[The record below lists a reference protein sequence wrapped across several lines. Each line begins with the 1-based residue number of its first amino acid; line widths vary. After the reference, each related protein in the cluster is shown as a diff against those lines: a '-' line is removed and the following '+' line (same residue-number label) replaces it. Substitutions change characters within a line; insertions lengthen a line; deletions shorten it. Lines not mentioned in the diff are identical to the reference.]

1 MKSEIIN
8 EKTSIPLNSH
18 SRISLD
24 ERVRF
29 LKSLKNQIKLNEEHI
44 YEALDLDLKKPRYSQ
59 TSAYGHFGRELDS
72 FTWEKVDMVE
82 ELQNKL

>member
-1 MKSEIIN
+1 M
-8 EKTSIPLNSH
+8 
-18 SRISLD
+18 
-24 ERVRF
+24 
-29 LKSLKNQIKLNEEHI
+29 LKPEDVSVTLGRGGPSKR
-44 YEALDLDLKKPRYSQ
+44 ADLKKPRYSQ

>member
-29 LKSLKNQIKLNEEHI
+29 LKSLKNEIKLNEEYI
-44 YEALDLDLKKPRYSQ
+44 YEALDPVSYTHLTLP
-59 TSAYGHFGRELDS
+59 TILL
-72 FTWEKVDMVE
+72 V
-82 ELQNKL
+82 

>member
-18 SRISLD
+18 SRIGLD

-44 YEALDLDLKKPRYSQ
+44 YEA
-59 TSAYGHFGRELDS
+59 
-72 FTWEKVDMVE
+72 
-82 ELQNKL
+82 